1 MEFLEN
7 HHVVAGL
14 YPVADVFDGTKHTD
28 IACLKNYNRATF
40 LIICGDSTGGAS
52 DGVITIS
59 ACDDAGGTG
68 AVAMAFKY
76 RTCASSPTVDLWSAI
91 IEADAAGFAMGGAD
105 NFMYAI
111 EVTAEEVIAA
121 GQGDTIPHDAD
132 WVRLTHTEDT
142 DDPVLGT
149 VICILS
155 EPRYPG
161 AVPKTAIV

>member
-7 HHVVAGL
+7 HHIVAGL

-28 IACLKNYNRATF
+28 IVCLKNYNKATF

-52 DGVITIS
+52 DGVITVS
-59 ACDDAGGTG
+59 ACDDAAATN

-76 RTCASSPTVDLWSAI
+76 RTCASSVTVDTWSALT
-91 IEADAAGFAMGGAD
+91 DATDAGFAMNGAD
-105 NFMYAI
+105 NYMYAI
-111 EVTAEEVIAA
+111 EIEAVDVIAA
-121 GQGDTIPHDAD
+121 GQGDATPHDAD

-142 DDPVLGT
+142 DDPVVGT